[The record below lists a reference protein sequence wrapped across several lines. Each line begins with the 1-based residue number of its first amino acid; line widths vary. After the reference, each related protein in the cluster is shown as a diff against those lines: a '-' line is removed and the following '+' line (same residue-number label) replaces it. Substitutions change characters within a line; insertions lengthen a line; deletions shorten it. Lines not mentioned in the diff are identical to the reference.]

1 MGTSGPPPQEFNE
14 HSISRNS
21 NYIASLN
28 VGAPSVH
35 DIQFGS
41 LEMSLSRTLG
51 SRDSLSDDGVN
62 EGDEEQAKEG
72 QASAEGGLEE
82 DEPSSE
88 SQDNLNI
95 LVEEC
100 GPEVSSGNNV
110 IESHASEKGGSNN
123 IIRSSEAGEKKGLS
137 LEGEQMLVEVFGE
150 EHMDNPVLSGMESN
164 VEKSKHVF
172 DLNEVQNDV
181 AQDEPVATSI
191 QQNNEKGM
199 TTGGISKHR
208 RKKKVTN
215 GVHLLIQDYPYA
227 VDGLEIWSSIKTWVQ
242 DYCKIYYK
250 SDELKDKPWWQKMQT
265 VQELINSCTIIIWIA
280 SINHLKQNTWVG
292 ECRCHRLVAGRE
304 ARRPAA
310 AVDGE

>member
-1 MGTSGPPPQEFNE
+1 MRTSGPPPQEFNE

-51 SRDSLSDDGVN
+51 SRDTLSDDGVN

-82 DEPSSE
+82 DEPSSD

-150 EHMDNPVLSGMESN
+150 DHMDNPVLSGMESN

-199 TTGGISKHR
+199 ATGGISKHR
-208 RKKKVTN
+208 RKKKVW
-215 GVHLLIQDYPYA
+215 HKELLLQVEVSQTILCLHRKLFEDMLGNVA
-227 VDGLEIWSSIKTWVQ
+227 LCDGLVWNSVFHGFVMFMF
-242 DYCKIYYK
+242 C
-250 SDELKDKPWWQKMQT
+250 EL
-265 VQELINSCTIIIWIA
+265 EL
-280 SINHLKQNTWVG
+280 
-292 ECRCHRLVAGRE
+292 RLSFLAY
-304 ARRPAA
+304 ARPY
-310 AVDGE
+310 